1 MSFKPHKNQSNTKTA
16 SFYLNSKLFFLK
28 NQPIYTI
35 LNYSNNCKFIVKS
48 VNNPVDLCYSEK
60 DGKNPETWENDSLIV

>member
-1 MSFKPHKNQSNTKTA
+1 MSFKPHKTSLIQNP

-28 NQPIYTI
+28 ESPIHI
-35 LNYSNNCKFIVKS
+35 VLNYSNNCKFIVKS